1 MQRSSTHGEDT
12 LPKITHM
19 LAAGLV
25 ALFAVG
31 TAQAQE
37 TIKIGVNEPL
47 TGAVAA
53 SGTYV
58 TNGARIGAEVV
69 NGRGGVLG
77 KKIELV
83 IEDNKSNPK
92 EAVDAAEKLI
102 LRDKVPV
109 MIGAWSSTFTL
120 AVMPKLVEYGVPLI
134 VETSSSGKITVS
146 GNPWVFRI
154 SPTSEMEAIAFLD
167 KLDKFNPPIKKVD
180 FLSVNNDFGRG
191 AAAEFR
197 KALESK
203 GVKVG
208 VSETMTPEATDL
220 SAQLASIKKSD
231 GDTLFV
237 TTGVEQITL
246 IIKQAA
252 EQRLT
257 QRIVTTGGA
266 FPDQLLANA
275 GPAGMATYH
284 ILFFAPWFADK
295 AKYPDVAKVYVDE
308 WNKKKWEFAGL
319 TEGFRGY
326 DAVLTAVEAIKL
338 AGKAEPEAIRQAL
351 WKTKLHG
358 VNGDIA
364 FTKQGPEGKES
375 GQNVPNV
382 YIVMLK
388 EGKVTQP

>member
-1 MQRSSTHGEDT
+1 LHKTTRT
-12 LPKITHM
+12 IV
-19 LAAGLV
+19 AGLAV
-25 ALFAVG
+25 LLFSAPG
-31 TAQAQE
+31 HAQDA
-37 TIKIGVNEPL
+37 IKIGVNEPL

-58 TNGARIGAEVV
+58 TNGARLAAEVV
-69 NGRGGVLG
+69 NRNGGVLG

-120 AVMPKLVEYGVPLI
+120 AVMPKLMEYGVPLI
-134 VETSSSGKITVS
+134 VETSSSGKITIS

-154 SPTSEMEAIAFLD
+154 SPTSEMEAIAFLE
-167 KLDKFNPPIKKVD
+167 KLDKFDPPIKKID

-197 KALESK
+197 KALEGK

-220 SAQLASIKKSD
+220 SAQLANIKRSD

-246 IIKQAA
+246 VIKQAA

-257 QRIVTTGGA
+257 QRIVTTGGG
-266 FPDQLLANA
+266 FPDKLLANA
-275 GPAGMATYH
+275 GPAGLASYH

-308 WNKKKWEFAGL
+308 WNKKGWEFAGL

-326 DAVLTAVEAIKL
+326 DAVLTAVEALKI

-358 VNGDIA
+358 VNGDIS
-364 FTKQGPEGKES
+364 FSKQGPEGKES
-375 GQNVPNV
+375 GQSIPNV

-388 EGKVTQP
+388 DGKVTQP